1 MPISALIVDDEQLAR
16 DELKYL
22 LDSVGGVEVVAQGT
36 NGIEAV
42 DLIEEFCPDL
52 VFLDVQMP
60 GLDGFA
66 VIQQLL
72 ERRRR
77 MAEAGEEMSAP
88 PIPQIVFATAYDQY
102 AVRAF
107 DVNAVDYLLKPF
119 DLARVQQAV
128 ERVKGRMAMGAV
140 NGSALSGQPM
150 PEPLAESPIESQ
162 LDALLRLLNSP
173 QAASRTA
180 QPAKLI
186 VQAQNR
192 LLLTDQAD
200 ICFAAI
206 DEGVIRVVAQ
216 SFEGQSKCR
225 TLEELLELLD
235 PALFWRAHRGFVVNI
250 NHIREVVP
258 WFKSSY
264 QLRMDDKRQTEIP
277 VSRAQTRRLRE
288 LFNL

>member
-1 MPISALIVDDEQLAR
+1 MSISALIIDDEQLAR
-16 DELKYL
+16 DELSYL
-22 LDSVGGVEVVAQGT
+22 LDSVGGVDVVGQGA

-42 DLIEEFCPDL
+42 DLIEEHHPDL

-66 VIQQLL
+66 VIQRLMDRNRQAKV
-72 ERRRR
+72 R
-77 MAEAGEEMSAP
+77 GEDTEP
-88 PIPQIVFATAYDQY
+88 LPQIVFATAYDQY

-119 DLARVQQAV
+119 DLTRVGQAV
-128 ERVKGRMAMGAV
+128 EKARGRIPAGVGGVSTATTP
-140 NGSALSGQPM
+140 AD
-150 PEPLAESPIESQ
+150 SPIENQ
-162 LDALLRLLNSP
+162 LEALLRLLNRPKST
-173 QAASRTA
+173 Q

-186 VQAQNR
+186 VQAQSR
-192 LLLTDQAD
+192 LLLIDQGE
-200 ICFAAI
+200 ICYAAI
-206 DEGVIRVVAQ
+206 DEGVIRVATQ

-264 QLRMDDKRQTEIP
+264 QLRMNDKRQTEIP
-277 VSRAQTRRLRE
+277 VSRAQTKRLRE